1 MYWEESTLLGIYRQ
15 MLCHVLGRVYVAWHL
30 YTDVMS
36 CTGKSLRCLAFIDG
50 CYVMYWEE
58 STLLSIYRRMLR
70 HVLGRVYVAWHL

>member
-1 MYWEESTLLGIYRQ
+1 MLLGIYTQ

-36 CTGKSLRCLAFIDG
+36 CTRKSLHCLAFIHR

-58 STLLSIYRRMLR
+58 STLLGIYTQMLC
-70 HVLGRVYVAWHL
+70 HVLGRVYIA